1 MNRIFVPAILCIIF
15 ICNTSFFERNTSKGN
30 YLIVISKHNY
40 ELNVYDDDGWLVT
53 YPVVFGNKDLGD
65 KMVQGDRETPEG
77 SFKIVNKRVHEK
89 WDRFMML
96 NYPTPEDYA
105 KFNLRK
111 EQGLI
116 PPNAQIGGGVGIHG
130 TWPHESYAIDQY
142 QNWTQGCISMKD
154 EDVEELY
161 AMIPVGT
168 TVVIKK

>member
-1 MNRIFVPAILCIIF
+1 MVF
-15 ICNTSFFERNTSKGN
+15 ICNTSFYEGHKTKGN

-65 KMVQGDRETPEG
+65 KKMQGDRETPEG
-77 SFKIVNKRVHEK
+77 SFKIVSKRPHEK

-96 NYPTPEDYA
+96 NYPTAESYA
-105 KFNLRK
+105 KFNAWK
-111 EQGLI
+111 AQGII
-116 PPNAQIGGGVGIHG
+116 PANAQIGGGVGIHG

-142 QNWTQGCISMKD
+142 QNWTEGCISMKN

-161 AMIPVGT
+161 QMIPIGT